1 MADIVAA
8 VGKMSNAS
16 EIVAVLN
23 SIAPNRVSEDPPFRR
38 YIGSP
43 QKGIDLLFENDRVI
57 SVQIYTQAT
66 RTFSAYSDE
75 LPFGLRKLMNQAD
88 VHKLLGVPVESSNLS
103 SKYEIPERGVKLV
116 VTYDGSSNVRLL
128 SIGVLH

>member
-1 MADIVAA
+1 MADVVAA

-16 EIVAVLN
+16 EISAVLN

-38 YIGSP
+38 YVGSP
-43 QKGIDLLFENDRVI
+43 PKGIDLLFENGRVI

-66 RTFSAYSDE
+66 STFSAYCDE
-75 LPFGLRKLMNQAD
+75 LPFGLERLMNQAD
-88 VHKLLGVPVESSNLS
+88 VHRLLGAPVESSNLS
-103 SKYEIPERGVKLV
+103 SRYELTERGVKLV
-116 VTYDGSSNVRLL
+116 VTYDGSSNIRLL